1 MGQTNQGPK
10 HEPPYLWMGP
20 KFGVW
25 LELSTDD
32 SQAELE
38 AFGNRLCEQFSA
50 KVIEKYPE
58 GRHCGDEDYWTL
70 LIGDQE
76 FLLMRQRYAGL
87 ALGTRNATSALVQ
100 IAKQLGVTKR
110 VGWRWWPW
118 DLVNAFRSLLPKQKW
133 GTRR

>member
-1 MGQTNQGPK
+1 
-10 HEPPYLWMGP
+10 MGP